1 MRKLTSWG
9 FQKCGSFW
17 VLKVLNQSYWL
28 SKSGENWRKNSKER
42 RCHKKKTRQQ
52 FSIFR
57 SVTESAWAQYG
68 WFHADSVT
76 ELKIENCGR
85 VFFFWRLVISMTD
98 QFFRTHPSLTAYS
111 SRSKPHTPNKLH
123 IFGKLWTWAFAW
135 SYPGFFFFEQI
146 SRNERFMKKL
156 VFLHFFV
163 AAPKKNSSGRWSDN
177 NEDWRLPY
185 SSFRSWRSKF
195 FKTPV
200 KVRDFF
206 KIVGPSPLRSWIIQ
220 DRVRQNERF

>member
-1 MRKLTSWG
+1 MS
-9 FQKCGSFW
+9 
-17 VLKVLNQSYWL
+17 
-28 SKSGENWRKNSKER
+28 
-42 RCHKKKTRQQ
+42 KKKDTAT
-52 FSIFR
+52 IFNFELCHGI
-57 SVTESAWAQYG
+57 SVGPIWLVPRWFRDRAQN
-68 WFHADSVT
+68 WK
-76 ELKIENCGR
+76 LWPCL
-85 VFFFWRLVISMTD
+85 FFWHLVISMTD

-200 KVRDFF
+200 KVSDFF

-220 DRVRQNERF
+220 DRCRQNERF